1 MVLRNLRQKEKRI
14 FIFIM
19 RREENNGKI
28 VKYFQV
34 RSLYAAVCLP
44 AILVLSALLASPVFI
59 KSRLVSLEQLVV
71 SSALSELYRELVTFL
86 SAGPSSL
93 QHGRPQTNPD
103 QTNITN
109 NKITKN

>member
-1 MVLRNLRQKEKRI
+1 MVLRNLRQKEKR
-14 FIFIM
+14 IFIM

-71 SSALSELYRELVTFL
+71 SSALSELY
-86 SAGPSSL
+86 
-93 QHGRPQTNPD
+93 
-103 QTNITN
+103 
-109 NKITKN
+109 